1 VKLINESE
9 VHNKRT
15 KEITMFDLNDPNTFW
30 LNVTNIALGL
40 VTLICCAVVGYGVL
54 QEVLVRYRHRKLVEA
69 DDHAF
74 LATDLGL
81 TMADGGER
89 IEKSSL
95 SVSAKGEVQEAKPKQ
110 KKQGKK

>member
-1 VKLINESE
+1 
-9 VHNKRT
+9 
-15 KEITMFDLNDPNTFW
+15 LNQGDNHVRSLDPNTFW

-40 VTLICCAVVGYGVL
+40 VTLICCAVVGYSVV
-54 QEVLVRYRHRKLVEA
+54 QEVLIRYRNRKVVEA

-89 IEKSSL
+89 LEKSSL
-95 SVSAKGEVQEAKPKQ
+95 TVSEKGVVKESKPKQ
-110 KKQGKK
+110 

>member
-1 VKLINESE
+1 
-9 VHNKRT
+9 
-15 KEITMFDLNDPNTFW
+15 MFDLSDPNTFW

-40 VTLICCAVVGYGVL
+40 VTLICCAVVGYSVV
-54 QEVLVRYRHRKLVEA
+54 QEVLIRYRNRKVVEA

-89 IEKSSL
+89 LEKSSL
-95 SVSAKGEVQEAKPKQ
+95 TVSEKGVVKESKPKQ
-110 KKQGKK
+110 